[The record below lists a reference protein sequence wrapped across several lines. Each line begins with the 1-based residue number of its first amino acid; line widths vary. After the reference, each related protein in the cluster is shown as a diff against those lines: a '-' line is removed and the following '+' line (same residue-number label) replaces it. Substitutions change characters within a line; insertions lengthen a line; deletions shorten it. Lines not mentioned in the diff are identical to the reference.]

1 MDLFSKLTRWY
12 FAKNALPYW
21 VILFVDCAI
30 LLGTSVFVF
39 MLENGVSATLPVF
52 RNVVATMCC
61 YLVFYLVG
69 FRVFRTYSGM
79 MRYSSFVDLQRIG
92 FALLLG
98 VLLVGICNALLPESW
113 PVARLRISGLV
124 MIYLLS
130 TALMWTIRVLVK
142 YMYDVTYRSK
152 QAQRIFIYGVR
163 EGGVGLAKSIR
174 NQHPPKYM
182 VEGFI
187 SDERGMNN
195 RMLMGVRV
203 YEENDELIP
212 RMRKKGVEAVFV
224 SPLRSEAFRED
235 EKLVRQLTEAGI
247 RIYMMPAARE
257 WDRSGELNHTQLREV
272 DIEDLLPRD
281 KIEVDM
287 EAVGRLL
294 EGRRIL
300 ITGAAGSIG
309 SEMVRQIAAYRPAE
323 LVLIDQAETPLHDI
337 RLMMARRWP
346 ELPAVTLV
354 TSITNRSRM
363 EEVFRTYRPEYVF
376 HAAAYKHVPMMENN
390 PCESVQNNIYGTRVV
405 ADLAVKYGTR
415 KFVMISTDKAVNPT
429 NVMGCSKRICEI
441 YVQSLDQAIKEGRV
455 QGETQFVTT
464 RFGNVLG
471 SNGSVIPLFK
481 EQIKNGGP
489 VTVTDPN
496 IIRFFMLIPEA
507 CKLVLEAGTMGNGG
521 EIFVFDMGKPVR
533 IADLAKRMILLS
545 GAKNVEIKYTGLRD
559 GEKLY
564 EEVLNDAELTKPTF
578 HPKIKIAAVREYAYD
593 AVCLDM
599 DRLLE
604 VSHTYDDML
613 TVKVMKEMV
622 PEFKSR
628 HSKYEQLDGEPSCP

>member
-39 MLENGVSATLPVF
+39 MLENGVSATLPVLQ
-52 RNVVATMCC
+52 NVVATMCC

-130 TALMWTIRVLVK
+130 AALMWTIRVLVK

-174 NQHPPKYM
+174 NQHPPKYV

-187 SDERGMNN
+187 SNERSMNN
-195 RMLMGVRV
+195 RMLMGVKV
-203 YEENDELIP
+203 YEENDELIS

-224 SPLRSEAFRED
+224 SPLRSETFRED
-235 EKLVRQLTEAGI
+235 ERLVRQLTEAGI

-257 WDRSGELNHTQLREV
+257 WDGTGELNHTQLREV

-309 SEMVRQIAAYRPAE
+309 SEMVRQIAAYHPAE

-337 RLMMARRWP
+337 RLMMARCWP
-346 ELPAVTLV
+346 ELSAVTLV
-354 TSITNRSRM
+354 TSITNRSCM

-455 QGETQFVTT
+455 QAVPKFCPQHYATVGAPTGT
-464 RFGNVLG
+464 GKPIYK
-471 SNGSVIPLFK
+471 SNK
-481 EQIKNGGP
+481 KNEGP
-489 VTVTDPN
+489 V
-496 IIRFFMLIPEA
+496 
-507 CKLVLEAGTMGNGG
+507 
-521 EIFVFDMGKPVR
+521 
-533 IADLAKRMILLS
+533 
-545 GAKNVEIKYTGLRD
+545 
-559 GEKLY
+559 
-564 EEVLNDAELTKPTF
+564 
-578 HPKIKIAAVREYAYD
+578 H
-593 AVCLDM
+593 
-599 DRLLE
+599 
-604 VSHTYDDML
+604 
-613 TVKVMKEMV
+613 
-622 PEFKSR
+622 
-628 HSKYEQLDGEPSCP
+628 